1 MMRVNLRSRQT
12 MWGIVAI
19 ALTGVIFLLPFVFI
33 LLTASKPLAESNL
46 LQFSWPSEFLLWENL
61 KEAIAARD
69 YMMLGAFF
77 NSVTLTVISVTL
89 LVLFSA
95 MVGWI
100 WARRPG
106 KIASIVNLI
115 VIGGLTLPPA
125 VVPTIWVLQSV
136 GLFKTMSGLVL
147 VEVALGLPFCII
159 LFRAFIAG
167 IPREIEEAAI
177 VDGAGP
183 IRLFFQVIFPMLRSV
198 VVTVV
203 ILQTVTIYND
213 FENPLYFLPGA
224 GNETI
229 QTALFNF
236 KSQFLTQYNLLFASV
251 LLIVIPPLIM
261 FILFNRKIV
270 DGMTAGA
277 LKG

>member
-1 MMRVNLRSRQT
+1 MRVNLRSRQT

-19 ALTGVIFLLPFVFI
+19 ALSGLIFLLPFVFI

-46 LQFSWPSEFLLWENL
+46 LEFSWPSEFLLWENL
-61 KEAIAARD
+61 KEAISARD
-69 YMMLGAFF
+69 YVMLGAFF

-89 LVLFSA
+89 LVLLSA

-106 KIASIVNLI
+106 KVASIVNLI

-159 LFRAFIAG
+159 LFRAFISS
-167 IPREIEEAAI
+167 IPREIDEAAI

-229 QTALFNF
+229 QMALFNF

>member
-1 MMRVNLRSRQT
+1 MRVNLRSRQT

-61 KEAIAARD
+61 KEAIAACD

-77 NSVTLTVISVTL
+77 NSVTLTVISVTI

-167 IPREIEEAAI
+167 IPREIDEAAI

-251 LLIVIPPLIM
+251 LLIEIPPLIM